1 VAEGLERFL
10 ALVKRELGCDD
21 VQVVEPG
28 GDAIEGAE
36 GRVLL
41 ARLPDGHLVAARFQE
56 SPPDAEVRLRRL
68 EMLVSTF
75 DAMVVDETQ
84 PVRRSRPPVTSSL
97 HEELSALC
105 ARAASLNA
113 IVIDANS
120 PVIWGAAHPEGL
132 ASTSPDDSAELGID
146 QPAND
151 GIEGE
156 SPSLLASHRAL
167 RVARGWEDLAA
178 LRRGKRLRRVE
189 REGETPIL
197 AHSFAGIYV
206 LVLAYGGG
214 FDELRAER
222 AVLEA
227 LPRIERLVMALP
239 PLDPQPPTQGA
250 GVVALRR
257 PRRR

>member
-1 VAEGLERFL
+1 MAEGLERFL
-10 ALVKRELGCDD
+10 ALVKRELGCGDA
-21 VQVVEPG
+21 QVVEPG
-28 GDAIEGAE
+28 GEAGEGSD

-41 ARLPDGHLVAARFQE
+41 ARLPDGRVVLARYQE
-56 SPPDAEVRLRRL
+56 PPPDAEVRLRRL

-75 DAMVVDETQ
+75 DAMFADETR

-97 HEELSALC
+97 HDELSAIC
-105 ARAASLNA
+105 ARAASVNA

-132 ASTSPDDSAELGID
+132 AAPSPEDSAELGIEP
-146 QPAND
+146 PAND
-151 GIEGE
+151 GTDGK
-156 SPSLLASHRAL
+156 SPVVLASRRAV

-189 REGETPIL
+189 REGETPLL

-206 LVLAYGGG
+206 LVLAYGAG

-227 LPRIERLVMALP
+227 LPRIERLVLALP
-239 PLDPQPPTQGA
+239 PLNPPPPTEGA